1 MQMKRILNRFL
12 VGCTTLVLLA
22 TSCEIQ
28 ENFKYE
34 PANVDGVLGVTAWEF
49 IQTHPEF
56 EVLRSAII
64 RTDLQSLYQ
73 DEERTFIIPN
83 NNAFNTYLKNSTY
96 NSVEDIPEPILRNML
111 RYHIVKDRVI
121 FTDPNIERDLPI
133 AYETENGQTMFLSR
147 NNNYIG
153 QINQGTTKQW
163 EIRTSNLEP
172 LNGVMHAVNEIV
184 YFSAPAVDNSSETTM
199 EKDTIYAIHDSFV
212 AGGANENT
220 NYNSNQYIRPK
231 RMLTTDG
238 NSADDRKGYLMFNLD
253 DFDKPGIVI
262 DMHLSLKVYFA
273 RGGYDIHLFEVA
285 SSDWTES
292 TITGSN
298 APVPTQPMISSVFS
312 PAVGGDNRP
321 GTLSLDI
328 TNYYRNASPTGR
340 ASFML
345 DTQPWANGVDEYY
358 TKETPD
364 PMLRPMLVAT
374 LATGQNN
381 LVLEKNEPVLVPKG
395 GSEVLNEDILK
406 ISGAEAS
413 DIIYTIHT
421 APANGW
427 LIRGADVM
435 VQNDEFLQ
443 ADLQSLSLIYIHNG
457 ESSGE
462 DTLVLSAKD
471 RTGAVLEDI
480 EVKINI
486 Q

>member
-262 DMHLSLKVYFA
+262 DMHLSL
-273 RGGYDIHLFEVA
+273 
-285 SSDWTES
+285 
-292 TITGSN
+292 
-298 APVPTQPMISSVFS
+298 
-312 PAVGGDNRP
+312 
-321 GTLSLDI
+321 
-328 TNYYRNASPTGR
+328 
-340 ASFML
+340 
-345 DTQPWANGVDEYY
+345 
-358 TKETPD
+358 
-364 PMLRPMLVAT
+364 
-374 LATGQNN
+374 
-381 LVLEKNEPVLVPKG
+381 
-395 GSEVLNEDILK
+395 
-406 ISGAEAS
+406 
-413 DIIYTIHT
+413 
-421 APANGW
+421 
-427 LIRGADVM
+427 
-435 VQNDEFLQ
+435 
-443 ADLQSLSLIYIHNG
+443 
-457 ESSGE
+457 
-462 DTLVLSAKD
+462 
-471 RTGAVLEDI
+471 
-480 EVKINI
+480 
-486 Q
+486 